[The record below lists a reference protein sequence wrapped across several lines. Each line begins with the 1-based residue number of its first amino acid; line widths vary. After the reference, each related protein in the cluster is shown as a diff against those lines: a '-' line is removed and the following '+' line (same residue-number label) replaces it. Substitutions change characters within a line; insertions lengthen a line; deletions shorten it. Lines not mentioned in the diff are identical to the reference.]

1 MAEIEAALAKARE
14 WVGTVPGVV
23 GVGEGRSAD
32 GEPTVD
38 VWVTQ
43 PVSLP
48 ATVRGVKVRVRE
60 SGTFEAQ

>member
-1 MAEIEAALAKARE
+1 MADVEAALAEARE

-23 GVGEGRSAD
+23 GVGEGRSAA

-38 VWVTQ
+38 VWVSA
-43 PVSLP
+43 PVTLP
-48 ATVRGVKVRVRE
+48 ATVRGVEVRVRE